1 MTQEEATARAEEL
14 NREETGDR
22 RWLPRQISPGEW
34 QVVAISGTGFKPAG
48 PLKERSEARPS
59 PSDPP
64 DPRPSIFRNVPP
76 YGAG

>member
-1 MTQEEATARAEEL
+1 MTRDEAIDRSEAL

-22 RWLPRQISPGEW
+22 HWLARELAPGEW
-34 QVVAISGTGFKPAG
+34 EVVAISGMGFRPTG
-48 PLKERSEARPS
+48 PLKESSEANPRPY
-59 PSDPP
+59 DAP

>member
-1 MTQEEATARAEEL
+1 MNRDEAAAKSAAL

-22 RWLPRQISPGEW
+22 HWFPKQVAAEEW
-34 QVVAISGTGFKPAG
+34 EVVSVSGTGFRPRG
-48 PLKERSEARPS
+48 PLKETSETRPS